1 MSGSGTQDQRQGRGK
16 LSIVA
21 TPIGNL
27 EDITLRALATLR
39 AADVVLAE
47 DTRRSRALLAH
58 HGISV
63 QLRSF
68 HAHSKPGEIDRCLEE
83 LAEGKKVALV
93 TDAGTPL
100 VSDPGAVLVQR
111 AAEVGARIETIPGP
125 SAVVAALAVCGLAF
139 DRFRFVGFAP
149 RGGPER
155 REWLARIAEDDG
167 ASVFFESPV
176 RLGKTLAEL
185 APLLVGDR
193 MVAVCREL
201 TKVHEEVVRGTA
213 AELAARYEDGAR
225 GEITV
230 VVGSG
235 AVLAPTAEVNA
246 PTLDDRIAALLA
258 AGETPRDIAR
268 KLAVELNLSRREVYA
283 KVQSRSR

>member
-1 MSGSGTQDQRQGRGK
+1 MSSERRQGM

-58 HGISV
+58 HGISA
-63 QLRSF
+63 QLRAF
-68 HAHSKPGEIDRCLEE
+68 HAHSKPGEVERCLEE
-83 LAEGKKVALV
+83 LAAGKRVALI

-100 VSDPGAVLVQR
+100 VSDPGAALVQR
-111 AAEVGARIETIPGP
+111 AAQAGARLETIPGP
-125 SAVVAALAVCGLAF
+125 SAVIAALAICGLPF
-139 DRFRFVGFAP
+139 DRFRFLGFAP
-149 RGGPER
+149 RSGPER
-155 REWLARIAEDDG
+155 RAWLDAIASEAG

-185 APLLVGDR
+185 TPLLVPER
-193 MVAVCREL
+193 AIAVCREL
-201 TKVHEEVVRGTA
+201 TKLHEEVVRGTA
-213 AELAARYEDGAR
+213 AELATRFADGAR

-235 AVLAPTAEVNA
+235 ALLAPTAEADA
-246 PTLDDRIAALLA
+246 PSLDDRITALLA